1 MLKLKEVSGLPSLKD
16 SKLIYGK
23 EKLNISVSGAMV
35 MEALDIE
42 DWGSPRQIL
51 MTSNFAF
58 KDETSETIIHFFKK
72 AKEIGISAFI
82 FKKNRLVSEI
92 PEYFISNCKMFG
104 FPLFEVKKDI
114 TYESIIND
122 ILKLINNRNT
132 LLLQSYYDNHQQFI
146 QLMMNQ
152 SGTIK
157 ILETLST
164 LIGVPV
170 SLVEKA
176 NAKVIGTKERY
187 NLFEF
192 KNAAESMYRE
202 FNNLEYEQH
211 SVNYPNI
218 KTQEN
223 NKLLSFTI
231 PNLSYEEYQLI
242 IHGADYRF
250 SDMDFMAIT
259 NTIIAIQT
267 ELVKKYALRQNKKAR
282 MNEMVSDLVH
292 GRLTIQEDI
301 DETIN
306 NLELNPDKKYRVIVF
321 NFNSKKRELSD
332 GLVNRL
338 TDTLANLFKNKFN
351 NLLYIG
357 HKNQVSLVTSTETM
371 TINTVKKKIE
381 TILKKLSDNK
391 SYKDVYHYI
400 SISNEV
406 SLYKLSEGHRQAM
419 DSQKILRMGNEES
432 AIVSYENL
440 GLYRLFIETDNLN
453 SLERFVPEN
462 LKALQKDNPDLLN
475 TLYVFINVNQNYSE
489 ASEILFIHPKTVRY
503 RINRLKERYNINLKN
518 PEEILQYSIALR
530 ILKFIPLENQNNPKH
545 RD

>member
-58 KDETSETIIHFFKK
+58 KDETSETIVHFFKK

-157 ILETLST
+157 ILETLNT
-164 LIGVPV
+164 LIDVPV
-170 SLVEKA
+170 SLVEKV
-176 NAKVIGTKERY
+176 NADVIGTEERY
-187 NLFEF
+187 NIFEF

-202 FNNLEYEQH
+202 FNSLEYEQR

-231 PNLSYEEYQLI
+231 PNLGYEQYQLI

-292 GRLTIQEDI
+292 GRLTNQEDI
-301 DETIN
+301 NETIN

-321 NFNSKKRELSD
+321 NFSSKKRELSD
-332 GLVNRL
+332 ALVNRL
-338 TDTLANLFKNKFN
+338 TDTLTNLFRNKFN

-357 HKNQVSLVTSTETM
+357 RKDQVSLITSTENM
-371 TINTVKKKIE
+371 TINNVKKKIE
-381 TILKKLSDNK
+381 TILKKISENK
-391 SYKDVYHYI
+391 SYKDIYHYI

-440 GLYRLFIETDNLN
+440 GLYRLFLETDNLN
-453 SLERFVPEN
+453 SLDRFVPEN

-503 RINRLKERYNINLKN
+503 RINRLKERYDIDLKN

-530 ILKFIPLENQNNPKH
+530 ILKFIPLENQNNPKY
-545 RD
+545 RS

>member
-1 MLKLKEVSGLPSLKD
+1 
-16 SKLIYGK
+16 
-23 EKLNISVSGAMV
+23 MV

-82 FKKNRLVSEI
+82 FKKNNFVSEI

-202 FNNLEYEQH
+202 FNSLEYEQH

-231 PNLSYEEYQLI
+231 PNLGYEQYQLI

-292 GRLTIQEDI
+292 GRLTNQEDI
-301 DETIN
+301 NETIN

-321 NFNSKKRELSD
+321 NFSSKKRELSD
-332 GLVNRL
+332 ALVNRL
-338 TDTLANLFKNKFN
+338 TDTLTNLFRNKFN

-357 HKNQVSLVTSTETM
+357 RKDQVSLITSTENM
-371 TINTVKKKIE
+371 TINNVKKKIE
-381 TILKKLSDNK
+381 TILKKISENK
-391 SYKDVYHYI
+391 SYKDIYHYI

-440 GLYRLFIETDNLN
+440 GLYRLFLETDNLN
-453 SLERFVPEN
+453 SLDRFVPEN

-503 RINRLKERYNINLKN
+503 RINRLKERYDIDLKN

-530 ILKFIPLENQNNPKH
+530 ILKFIPLENQNNPKY
-545 RD
+545 RS

>member
-157 ILETLST
+157 ILETLNT
-164 LIGVPV
+164 LIDVPV
-170 SLVEKA
+170 SLVEKV
-176 NAKVIGTKERY
+176 NADVIGTEERY
-187 NLFEF
+187 NIFEF

-202 FNNLEYEQH
+202 FNSLEYEQR

-231 PNLSYEEYQLI
+231 PNLGYEQYQLI

-292 GRLTIQEDI
+292 GRLTNQEDI
-301 DETIN
+301 NETIN

-321 NFNSKKRELSD
+321 NFSSKKRELSD
-332 GLVNRL
+332 ALVNRL
-338 TDTLANLFKNKFN
+338 TDTLTNLFRNKFN

-357 HKNQVSLVTSTETM
+357 RKDQVSLITSTENM
-371 TINTVKKKIE
+371 TINNVKKKIE
-381 TILKKLSDNK
+381 TILKKISENK
-391 SYKDVYHYI
+391 SYKDIYHYI

-440 GLYRLFIETDNLN
+440 GLYRLFLETDNLN
-453 SLERFVPEN
+453 SLDRFVPEN

-503 RINRLKERYNINLKN
+503 RINRLKERYDIDLKN

-530 ILKFIPLENQNNPKH
+530 ILKFIPLENQNNPKY
-545 RD
+545 RS

>member
-1 MLKLKEVSGLPSLKD
+1 MLKLREVSGLPSLKD

-202 FNNLEYEQH
+202 FNSLEYEQR

-231 PNLSYEEYQLI
+231 PNLGYEQYQLI

-292 GRLTIQEDI
+292 GRLTNQEDI
-301 DETIN
+301 NETIN

-321 NFNSKKRELSD
+321 NFSSKKRELSD
-332 GLVNRL
+332 ALVNRL
-338 TDTLANLFKNKFN
+338 TDTLTNLFRNKFN

-357 HKNQVSLVTSTETM
+357 RKDQVSLITSTENM
-371 TINTVKKKIE
+371 TINNVKKKIE
-381 TILKKLSDNK
+381 TILKKISENK
-391 SYKDVYHYI
+391 SYKDIYHYI

-440 GLYRLFIETDNLN
+440 GLYRLFLETDNLN
-453 SLERFVPEN
+453 SLDRFVPEN

-503 RINRLKERYNINLKN
+503 RINRLKERYDIDLKN

-530 ILKFIPLENQNNPKH
+530 ILKFIPLENQNNPKY
-545 RD
+545 RS

>member
-202 FNNLEYEQH
+202 FNSLEYEQR

-231 PNLSYEEYQLI
+231 PNLGYEEYQLI

-250 SDMDFMAIT
+250 SDMDFMA
-259 NTIIAIQT
+259 
-267 ELVKKYALRQNKKAR
+267 
-282 MNEMVSDLVH
+282 
-292 GRLTIQEDI
+292 
-301 DETIN
+301 
-306 NLELNPDKKYRVIVF
+306 
-321 NFNSKKRELSD
+321 
-332 GLVNRL
+332 
-338 TDTLANLFKNKFN
+338 
-351 NLLYIG
+351 
-357 HKNQVSLVTSTETM
+357 
-371 TINTVKKKIE
+371 
-381 TILKKLSDNK
+381 
-391 SYKDVYHYI
+391 
-400 SISNEV
+400 
-406 SLYKLSEGHRQAM
+406 
-419 DSQKILRMGNEES
+419 
-432 AIVSYENL
+432 
-440 GLYRLFIETDNLN
+440 
-453 SLERFVPEN
+453 
-462 LKALQKDNPDLLN
+462 
-475 TLYVFINVNQNYSE
+475 
-489 ASEILFIHPKTVRY
+489 
-503 RINRLKERYNINLKN
+503 
-518 PEEILQYSIALR
+518 
-530 ILKFIPLENQNNPKH
+530 
-545 RD
+545 

>member
-1 MLKLKEVSGLPSLKD
+1 MLKLREVSGLPSLKD

-202 FNNLEYEQH
+202 FNSLEYEQR

-231 PNLSYEEYQLI
+231 PNLGYEQYQLI

-292 GRLTIQEDI
+292 GRLTNQEDI
-301 DETIN
+301 NETIN

-321 NFNSKKRELSD
+321 NFSSKKRELSD
-332 GLVNRL
+332 ALVNRL
-338 TDTLANLFKNKFN
+338 TDTLTNLFRNKFN

-357 HKNQVSLVTSTETM
+357 RKDQVSLITSTENM
-371 TINTVKKKIE
+371 TINNVKKKIE
-381 TILKKLSDNK
+381 TILKKISENK
-391 SYKDVYHYI
+391 SYKDIYHYI

-419 DSQKILRMGNEES
+419 DSQKILRMDNEES

-440 GLYRLFIETDNLN
+440 GLYRLFLETDNLN
-453 SLERFVPEN
+453 SLDRFVPEN

-503 RINRLKERYNINLKN
+503 RINRLKERYDIDLKN

-530 ILKFIPLENQNNPKH
+530 ILKFIPLENQNNPKY
-545 RD
+545 RS

>member
-202 FNNLEYEQH
+202 FNSLEYEQR

-231 PNLSYEEYQLI
+231 PNLGYEQYQLI

-292 GRLTIQEDI
+292 GRLTNQEDI
-301 DETIN
+301 NETIN

-332 GLVNRL
+332 ALVNRL
-338 TDTLANLFKNKFN
+338 TDTLTNLFKNKFN

-357 HKNQVSLVTSTETM
+357 HKDQVSLITSTENM
-371 TINTVKKKIE
+371 TINNVKKKIE
-381 TILKKLSDNK
+381 TILKKISENK
-391 SYKDVYHYI
+391 SYKDIYHYI

-440 GLYRLFIETDNLN
+440 GLYRLFLETDNLN
-453 SLERFVPEN
+453 SLDRFVPEN

-503 RINRLKERYNINLKN
+503 RINRLKERYDIDLKN

-530 ILKFIPLENQNNPKH
+530 ILKFIPLENQNNPKY
-545 RD
+545 RS

>member
-1 MLKLKEVSGLPSLKD
+1 
-16 SKLIYGK
+16 
-23 EKLNISVSGAMV
+23 
-35 MEALDIE
+35 
-42 DWGSPRQIL
+42 
-51 MTSNFAF
+51 
-58 KDETSETIIHFFKK
+58 
-72 AKEIGISAFI
+72 
-82 FKKNRLVSEI
+82 
-92 PEYFISNCKMFG
+92 
-104 FPLFEVKKDI
+104 
-114 TYESIIND
+114 
-122 ILKLINNRNT
+122 
-132 LLLQSYYDNHQQFI
+132 
-146 QLMMNQ
+146 
-152 SGTIK
+152 
-157 ILETLST
+157 
-164 LIGVPV
+164 IGVPV

-202 FNNLEYEQH
+202 FNSLEYEQR

-231 PNLSYEEYQLI
+231 PNLGYEQYQLI

-381 TILKKLSDNK
+381 TILKKISENK
-391 SYKDVYHYI
+391 SYKDIYHYI

-440 GLYRLFIETDNLN
+440 GLYRLFLETDNLN
-453 SLERFVPEN
+453 SLDRFVPEN

-503 RINRLKERYNINLKN
+503 RINRLKERYDIDLKN

-530 ILKFIPLENQNNPKH
+530 ILKFIPLENQNNPKY
-545 RD
+545 RS

>member
-202 FNNLEYEQH
+202 FNSLEYEQR

-231 PNLSYEEYQLI
+231 PNLGYEQYQLI

-292 GRLTIQEDI
+292 GRLTNQEDI
-301 DETIN
+301 NETIN

-321 NFNSKKRELSD
+321 NFSSKKRELSD
-332 GLVNRL
+332 ALVNRL
-338 TDTLANLFKNKFN
+338 TDTLTNLFRNKFN

-357 HKNQVSLVTSTETM
+357 RKDQVSLITSTENM
-371 TINTVKKKIE
+371 TINNVKKKIE
-381 TILKKLSDNK
+381 TILKKISENK
-391 SYKDVYHYI
+391 SYKDIYHYI

-406 SLYKLSEGHRQAM
+406 SLYKLTEGHRQAM

-440 GLYRLFIETDNLN
+440 GLYRLFLETDNLN
-453 SLERFVPEN
+453 SLDRFVPEN

-503 RINRLKERYNINLKN
+503 RINRLKERYDIDLKN

-530 ILKFIPLENQNNPKH
+530 ILKFIPLENQNNPKY
-545 RD
+545 RS